1 MRTTVTLDS
10 DVEARLSQLM
20 RERGIGFKEAVNST
34 LRAGFGIGAPVDIA
48 FPVFDMGEPRVDL
61 THANQLA
68 AGLEDEAI
76 TRSLAVGR

>member
-10 DVEARLSQLM
+10 DVELRLTQLM
-20 RERGIGFKEAVNST
+20 RERGLTFKDALNTT
-34 LRAGFGIGAPVDIA
+34 LRAGFGMESRTDVA

-68 AGLEDEAI
+68 GALENGEVA
-76 TRSLAVGR
+76 RSLTVGR